1 MKIDLSEPAKALL
14 TKKGGTMA
22 VDFIKA
28 VG

>member
-1 MKIDLSEPAKALL
+1 MKIDLSDPAKALL
-14 TKKGGTMA
+14 ARKGGVMA